1 MTGRLPD
8 MRSLLVLILGSLLV
22 ACSPA
27 ASASPSAVA
36 VSSPSPTPSSAAA
49 STPPPSPTPTTGP
62 TATPAPTPTTVPST
76 APGPTASFAAC
87 ALPKWLGTLPSGR
100 LVDISV
106 QSSIA
111 VDKVVF
117 KFEPGGENPGT
128 PTGTVIAAK
137 PPFTES
143 GSGKTI
149 TVAGDQ
155 FLQVRF
161 RNMTL
166 EGMTGPVY
174 AGKHDMKPD
183 FEALRQVVNYDE
195 FEGYSGW
202 IVGMDQPTCVT
213 VLNDSAHLTVTLRI
227 AHP

>member
-1 MTGRLPD
+1 M
-8 MRSLLVLILGSLLV
+8 
-22 ACSPA
+22 
-27 ASASPSAVA
+27 
-36 VSSPSPTPSSAAA
+36 
-49 STPPPSPTPTTGP
+49 
-62 TATPAPTPTTVPST
+62 
-76 APGPTASFAAC
+76 
-87 ALPKWLGTLPSGR
+87 
-100 LVDISV
+100 DISV
-106 QSSIA
+106 RSTAA

-117 KFEPGGENPGT
+117 LFQPGGENPGT
-128 PTGTVIAAK
+128 PSGTVVAAK
-137 PPFTES
+137 PPFSAS

-149 TVAGDQ
+149 AVAGDQ

-174 AGKHDMKPD
+174 TGKHDMKPD

-213 VLNDSAHLTVTLRI
+213 VLNDPAHLTLTLRI

>member
-1 MTGRLPD
+1 
-8 MRSLLVLILGSLLV
+8 MRSLLVLLLGSLLI
-22 ACSPA
+22 ACSPT

-36 VSSPSPTPSSAAA
+36 VSSPSPTPGSPAA
-49 STPPPSPTPTTGP
+49 SAQTASPTPTTSP
-62 TATPAPTPTTVPST
+62 TPTIEPSPTPTTVPSS
-76 APGPTASFAAC
+76 APSPTASFAAC

-117 KFEPGGENPGT
+117 KFQPGGENPGT
-128 PTGTVIAAK
+128 PTGTVSATK

-166 EGMTGPVY
+166 EGLTGPVY
-174 AGKHDMKPD
+174 TGKHDMKPD

-195 FEGYSGW
+195 FEGNSGW

-213 VLNDSAHLTVTLRI
+213 VLNDPAHLTLTLRI

>member
-1 MTGRLPD
+1 M
-8 MRSLLVLILGSLLV
+8 
-22 ACSPA
+22 
-27 ASASPSAVA
+27 
-36 VSSPSPTPSSAAA
+36 
-49 STPPPSPTPTTGP
+49 
-62 TATPAPTPTTVPST
+62 VPSGT
-76 APGPTASFAAC
+76 ASPTASFAAC
-87 ALPKWLGTLPSGR
+87 ALPKWQGAVPSGR

-106 QSSIA
+106 RSTAA

-117 KFEPGGENPGT
+117 MFQPGGENPGT
-128 PTGTVIAAK
+128 PSGTVVAAK
-137 PPFTES
+137 PPFSAS

-149 TVAGDQ
+149 AVAGDQ

-174 AGKHDMKPD
+174 TGKHDMKPD

-213 VLNDSAHLTVTLRI
+213 VLNDPAHLTLTLRI

>member
-1 MTGRLPD
+1 
-8 MRSLLVLILGSLLV
+8 MRSLLVLLLGSLLI
-22 ACSPA
+22 ACSPT

-36 VSSPSPTPSSAAA
+36 VSSPSPTPAPAA
-49 STPPPSPTPTTGP
+49 SAPTSSPSPTPSPTPSTGP
-62 TATPAPTPTTVPST
+62 TPTPTTVPSS
-76 APGPTASFAAC
+76 APSPTASFAGC
-87 ALPKWLGTLPSGR
+87 ALPKWLGTPPSGR

-106 QSSIA
+106 QSSAA

-117 KFEPGGENPGT
+117 KFQPGGENPGT
-128 PTGTVIAAK
+128 PSGTVIAAK
-137 PPFTES
+137 PPFSDS

-155 FLQVRF
+155 FLHVRF

-174 AGKHDMKPD
+174 TGKHDMKPD

-213 VLNDSAHLTVTLRI
+213 VLNDPAHLTLTLRI

>member
-1 MTGRLPD
+1 
-8 MRSLLVLILGSLLV
+8 MRSLLVLFVGSLLV

-27 ASASPSAVA
+27 ASASPSAAV
-36 VSSPSPTPSSAAA
+36 VSSPSPTSGSPAA
-49 STPPPSPTPTTGP
+49 SAQAASPTPSSTPSTGP
-62 TATPAPTPTTVPST
+62 TSTPTPTPTAVPSST
-76 APGPTASFAAC
+76 PSPTASFAAC

-106 QSSIA
+106 QSSAA

-117 KFEPGGENPGT
+117 KFQPGGENPGT
-128 PTGTVIAAK
+128 PSGTVIAAK
-137 PPFTES
+137 PPFSES

-174 AGKHDMKPD
+174 TGKHDMKPD

-213 VLNDSAHLTVTLRI
+213 VLNDPAHLTLTLRI